1 MFHESAE
8 LYDAIYFSFKDY
20 KAEAAAIAAQ
30 IRSEHPKARTVLDV
44 ACGTGEH
51 ARLLATE
58 HGFTVDGV
66 DLNADFLRLARS
78 KHPAG
83 KFYEADMRDFQLPDR
98 YDAVICMFSSIGY
111 VKTLP
116 ELERALQTFR
126 RHLAP
131 NGVVIVEPWFSPEVV
146 KSGSHSVRA
155 ATANGI
161 HVERTGR
168 VVIEDRMCLLTFDYA
183 IEEGGQT
190 RHTSEVH
197 ELGLFTKDET
207 LEAFADA
214 GLAAEHH
221 APSDLNRGLYVARAT
236 DAAWGQSRGE

>member
-20 KAEAAAIAAQ
+20 RAEAASIAAR
-30 IRSEHPKARTVLDV
+30 IRAEHAAARTVLDI

-66 DLNADFLRLARS
+66 DVNSEFLRLARS

-83 KFYEADMRDFQLPDR
+83 RFYEADMRDFDLPDR

-116 ELERALQTFR
+116 ELERALRTFR
-126 RHLAP
+126 RHVAP
-131 NGVVIVEPWFSPEVV
+131 NGVVIVEPWFSPEVM
-146 KSGSHSVRA
+146 KTGGHSVRT
-155 ATANGI
+155 ATANGVE
-161 HVERTGR
+161 VERTGT
-168 VVIEDRMCLLTFDYA
+168 VVIDGRMTYLTFDYV
-183 IEEGGQT
+183 IEEGDT
-190 RHTSEVH
+190 VRRTTELH
-197 ELGLFTKDET
+197 ELGLFTEAET
-207 LEAFADA
+207 LAAFSAA
-214 GLAAEHH
+214 GMSAGHH
-221 APSDLNRGLYVARAT
+221 APTEMNRGLYIARVL
-236 DAAWGQSRGE
+236 D

>member
-20 KAEAAAIAAQ
+20 AVEAAAIAAR
-30 IRSEHPKARTVLDV
+30 IRAEHPTAQTVLDV

-51 ARLLATE
+51 ARRLASE
-58 HGFTVDGV
+58 HGFAVDGI
-66 DLNADFLRLARS
+66 DLNIEFLRLARI
-78 KHPAG
+78 KHPTG
-83 KFYEADMRDFQLPDR
+83 RFYEADMSDFQLPDR

-116 ELERALQTFR
+116 QLERTLQSFQ

-131 NGVVIVEPWFSPEVV
+131 NGVVIVEPWFSPEVM
-146 KSGSHSVRA
+146 KTGGHSVRA

-161 HVERTGR
+161 HVERTGTI
-168 VVIEDRMCLLTFDYA
+168 VIDDRMCHLTFDYA
-183 IEEGGQT
+183 ITEDGQV

-207 LEAFADA
+207 LRAFSNA
-214 GLAAEHH
+214 GLIAEHH
-221 APSDLNRGLYVARAT
+221 APTDLNRGLYVAHR
-236 DAAWGQSRGE
+236 SNE